1 MKNFILFTSMFCSTA
16 ISAQHKTFTPVLNSY
31 LDVKNELVLGNS
43 ANASK
48 AASSLNHL
56 ITSLDMKSLSASEL
70 KIVEPM
76 KQQLL
81 NDASTIAE
89 TNDLAKQRAT
99 FASLSNQ
106 MIVLAKAVSL
116 SDKEVYVDYCPMKK
130 ASWLSLEKP
139 IKNPYYGNAMLSC
152 GSVKETIKQ

>member
-1 MKNFILFTSMFCSTA
+1 MKQFLLLTSMFCSTV
-16 ISAQHKTFTPVLNSY
+16 SFAQHKTLTPLLTSY
-31 LDVKNELVLGNS
+31 LDLKNELVVGNS
-43 ANASK
+43 GNASK
-48 AASSLNHL
+48 AAASINRL
-56 ITSLDMKSLSASEL
+56 ITSLDVKSLSESEL
-70 KIVEPM
+70 KAVEPL

-89 TNDLAKQRAT
+89 TNDLGKQRVS

-139 IKNPYYGNAMLSC
+139 IKNPYYGNAMLTC